1 MLLLRYEMSASTSD
15 TWIID
20 HFWFVI
26 ENAVNGDEAFRC
38 ERHAIG
44 RWRWSTGRQTV
55 FSECCST
62 QHYGISYGL
71 PNPERWRMN
80 VVSP

>member
-1 MLLLRYEMSASTSD
+1 MSASTSD

-26 ENAVNGDEAFRC
+26 ENAVNGDEGFRC
-38 ERHAIG
+38 KRHAIG
-44 RWRWSTGRQTV
+44 QWRRSTGKKTV

-62 QHYGISYGL
+62 QHYGVSYGL
-71 PNPERWRMN
+71 PNPERSRMN
-80 VVSP
+80 VVSPWPQ